1 MDRRE
6 LIIALEN
13 LIIVA
18 EERYDSRRIVDAD
31 DVIAMNSI
39 STIRQLIKNLQDVP
53 LRPGG
58 RLGLCD
64 E

>member
-18 EERYDSRRIVDAD
+18 EEQYDSRRIVNAN

-39 STIRQLIKNLQDVP
+39 STVRQFIKNLQD
-53 LRPGG
+53 
-58 RLGLCD
+58 D
-64 E
+64 ETT

>member
-1 MDRRE
+1 MDKRE

-18 EERYDSRRIVDAD
+18 EEQWNAHRIVDAD
-31 DVIAMNSI
+31 DVIAMNSVA
-39 STIRQLIKNLQDVP
+39 TVRQFIKNLQD
-53 LRPGG
+53 
-58 RLGLCD
+58 D